1 VQVGAGKVDLAPFEI
16 DGLGNAETVPR
27 HDQDERCI
35 ALAPRPLRA
44 ALLNGFVDPPKQPI
58 PSPVAKGA
66 GLVVARS
73 FVTHSCVR
81 NCERHRRGARAAGKD
96 LMHTVG

>member
-35 ALAPRPLRA
+35 ALAPAAFTRGTAQWLRRPAQATDPLPSREGSRASCGSILR
-44 ALLNGFVDPPKQPI
+44 D
-58 PSPVAKGA
+58 S
-66 GLVVARS
+66 
-73 FVTHSCVR
+73 
-81 NCERHRRGARAAGKD
+81 
-96 LMHTVG
+96 